1 MSAGREHHYQAK
13 VTWTGAAEG
22 PTRDYESY
30 SRAHRIEMAGKP
42 PIEGS
47 SDPSFRGDP
56 SRHNPEEMLVAA
68 LSACHMLWYLHL
80 CAVKGVVV
88 LDYVDAAEGT
98 MLEEPRK
105 GRMTEVVLHPQVT
118 IAADSDP
125 AKAKALHERAHGECF
140 IANSMNFPVRC
151 QPVIMVAKASAA

>member
-42 PIEGS
+42 PIECS

-56 SRHNPEEMLVAA
+56 SRHNPEEMLVGA

-118 IAADSDP
+118 ISAESDP
-125 AKAKALHERAHGECF
+125 AKAKALHERAHSECF

>member
-1 MSAGREHHYQAK
+1 MSEARQHHYTAK
-13 VTWTGAAEG
+13 ITWTGAADG

-30 SRAHRIEMAGKP
+30 SRAHRIEMTGKP
-42 PIEGS
+42 AIEAS

-56 SRHNPEEMLVAA
+56 SRHNPEEMLVAS

-98 MLEEPRK
+98 MLEESRN
-105 GRMTEVVLHPQVT
+105 GRMTEVVLHPRVT
-118 IAADSDP
+118 ISPDSDA
-125 AKAKALHERAHGECF
+125 AKAKALHERAHSECF